1 MSAKPRNTK
10 GPGVIYIQSH
20 PAWAKWQHQPTGRIG
35 AVKIGKTGGAAERR
49 AAQIASASGLF
60 VRPKVERTAWV
71 ADRGAV
77 ERAVHN
83 QLDRFRLS
91 GRREF
96 FAVSIEE
103 AKAVILASTEAREI
117 APRPAPR
124 RHGGPRRHWRP
135 RVRGRRRAVL
145 VAQAVWWLAVCA
157 AVGFASQHLPWF

>member
-1 MSAKPRNTK
+1 MSVRTRNTK

-20 PAWAKWQHQPTGRIG
+20 PAWAKWQHRPSGRIG

-60 VRPKVERTAWV
+60 VRPKVEWTAWV

-117 APRPAPR
+117 ASRPAAR
-124 RHGGPRRHWRP
+124 RHGGPRRRWRP
-135 RVRGRRRAVL
+135 RVHGRRRAVL

>member
-1 MSAKPRNTK
+1 MSTQRRNTK

-20 PAWAKWQHQPTGRIG
+20 PAWSKWQHRPTGRIG
-35 AVKIGKTGGAAERR
+35 AVKIGKTGGTAERR
-49 AAQIASASGLF
+49 AAQMASASGLF
-60 VRPKVERTAWV
+60 IRPKVEWTAWV
-71 ADRGAV
+71 DDRGAV

-117 APRPAPR
+117 ASQSTPRRNRAPR
-124 RHGGPRRHWRP
+124 RRWRP
-135 RVRGRRRAVL
+135 TVGVRRRVSV
-145 VAQAVWWLAVCA
+145 VAQAVWWLVLCA
-157 AVGFASQHLPWF
+157 TVGFASRHIPWF